1 MSPGASPSV
10 NNLTWTVPAAA
21 ILLMACQAQSVGG
34 ERLPALGTAGQKVTV
49 SGISSG
55 GYMAGQ
61 FHVAHSTLVDGVGL
75 LAAGPYDCAQGSIQK
90 ALGPCVKGGIEIA
103 PLVEAARAA
112 AARNAIDPLESLKG
126 DRAWLFHGSADV
138 TVAAGVVASARET
151 YAALAP
157 DMDMVTIDN
166 VPVAHGMPTKETG
179 GECGKMGRPYLN
191 SCGYSAAGAMLR
203 MLRGELA
210 APREAT
216 GRLIEFDQAEFGE
229 AHLNGT
235 GFVYVPAACKKGRA
249 CGVHV
254 FFHGCD
260 QSAEVVGNAVVTGA
274 GFNEWAEA
282 NGIVVL
288 YPQAK
293 ASKLAPMNPLGCW
306 DWWGYSGENYAT
318 REGVQI
324 KAVKAMLDRLA
335 TKP

>member
-1 MSPGASPSV
+1 M
-10 NNLTWTVPAAA
+10 NDRTWTLPAAA

-34 ERLPALGTAGQKVTV
+34 ERLPELGTAGHKVTV

-61 FHVAHSTLVDGVGL
+61 FHVAHSKLVDGVGL

-90 ALGPCVKGGIEIA
+90 ALGPCVKGGIEAA

-112 AARNAIDPLESLKG
+112 ATRNAIDPLEGLEG
-126 DRAWLFHGSADV
+126 DRAWLFHGTADA
-138 TVAAGVVASARET
+138 TVAASVVASAREV
-151 YAALAP
+151 YGALAP

-166 VPVAHGMPTKETG
+166 VPVAHGMPTKEKG
-179 GECGKMGRPYLN
+179 GECGKMARPYLN

-210 APREAT
+210 APREAK
-216 GRLIEFDQAEFGE
+216 GRLIEFDQSEFGE
-229 AHLNGT
+229 AHLNAT
-235 GFVYVPAACKKGRA
+235 GFAYVPLACTKDRA

-260 QSAEVVGNAVVTGA
+260 QSAEVVGNTVATGA

-282 NGIVVL
+282 NDIVVL

-293 ASKLAPMNPLGCW
+293 SSKLAPMNPLGCW

-318 REGVQI
+318 REGQQI

-335 TKP
+335 SKP